1 MKYKAKPT
9 TVDGIRFASKREAE
23 RYCQLKLELKAGNIR
38 NLILQPKFSII
49 INGKKICNVILDFQ
63 YDCLLSTVFEDVK
76 GFDTPI
82 SKLKRRM
89 VEAAYKIKVTVVK

>member
-1 MKYKAKPT
+1 MKYGAKPT
-9 TVDGIRFASKREAE
+9 TIDGIRFASKREAE
-23 RYCQLKLELKAGNIR
+23 RYCQLKLELKCGSVK
-38 NLILQPKFSII
+38 NLILQPKFVIYIDSI
-49 INGKKICNVILDFQ
+49 KICTVILDFQ
-63 YDCLLSTVFEDVK
+63 YQHGDLMVYEDVK